1 MYAGINN
8 NGDSK
13 PKLRMNRI
21 KQSISMPLIEEDTPG
36 YKYLFRGP
44 SSLSDVEVLA
54 MVINP
59 KSKDDSNIQLAR
71 RIYSDNDCNMK
82 RISGLSV
89 NELIRY
95 EGISESKAL
104 FIRATLELSKRSML
118 KDNSKLQIT
127 KSDHAYEVF
136 SKVFDGLEVEHFA
149 IIILNRANRVITTRI
164 ISQGGITGTVVDPK
178 VLFRDAN
185 EWRGTSIILGHNHPS
200 GQCNP
205 SEADISLTRKLK
217 QAGEL
222 MELPVL
228 DHIIYCDDRYY
239 SFADEG
245 RI

>member
-1 MYAGINN
+1 MF
-8 NGDSK
+8 
-13 PKLRMNRI
+13 
-21 KQSISMPLIEEDTPG
+21 EEDTPG
-36 YKYLFRGP
+36 YKYLFKG
-44 SSLSDVEVLA
+44 SASLSDIEVLA

-59 KSKDDSNIQLAR
+59 RSKDDSNIQLAR
-71 RIYSDNDCNMK
+71 HIYSDNDCNMK
-82 RISGLSV
+82 RIARLTV

-95 EGISESKAL
+95 DGIGESKAL
-104 FIRATLELSKRSML
+104 FIRAALELGKRSQFEDTN
-118 KDNSKLQIT
+118 KVQIT
-127 KSDHAYEVF
+127 KSNNAYEAF
-136 SKVFDGLEVEHFA
+136 SKTFHGLEIEQFA

-164 ISQGGITGTVVDPK
+164 VSQGGITGTVVDPK
-178 VLFRDAN
+178 VIFRTAN

-200 GQCNP
+200 GQCHP

-217 QAGEL
+217 QAGDL